1 VNAPASTLIVRD
13 AADRDVPRIAAI
25 YAHHVLTGLAS
36 FEVVPPDAAEMARR
50 RASVLDWEL
59 PYFVAEDEGGI
70 LGYAYAAPYRTRIG
84 YRYTVEDSIY
94 VDPAAVGRGV
104 GRRLLE
110 HLIEGCAACGCRQMV
125 AVIGDTGNAAS
136 IRLHEAC
143 GFARVGMLPSV
154 GFKFGRWVDSV
165 LMQRGLGDGDRSPP
179 GAGGARF

>member
-1 VNAPASTLIVRD
+1 MNAPAGAIVVRD
-13 AADRDVPRIAAI
+13 AGERDVPRIAAI

-110 HLIEGCAACGCRQMV
+110 HLIGACAARGCRQMV

-165 LMQRGLGDGDRSPP
+165 LMQRGLGDADRSPP